1 MSRDMTKKVIRHKWI
16 LLLVMVC
23 CVFSCFAGARAATKK
38 PKLSKKNVTLEVG
51 KSVKIKVLY
60 VSKKSKIKWS
70 VKNKK
75 IATVKNG
82 KITAKKKG
90 KTKVY
95 AVVNKKKLVCNVN
108 VKSAEKKNITE
119 KKTASSTPAA
129 TSQVTSVP
137 QNTVLPSVEPTAT
150 ASPSPTA
157 TASPTV
163 KPTVMPLPS
172 STPLPFVTAPPD
184 LGAYEEGLTSGS
196 EEDFNKYFAKDS
208 KYYIKRES
216 DTPTGVI
223 KEFTYH
229 SSVVGVDRGAYIY
242 TPADYNQD
250 TKYPVVYMLHGI
262 GCEGS
267 QWVSMRIANILD
279 NMIARK
285 EIKPIV
291 AVFPSIIPVDG
302 LTQDAISQENIY
314 AFTIFKYEFL
324 YDLEPYI
331 LENYSV
337 SEDRKDTGVCGL
349 SMGGMEALELGFS
362 LQNRFNYIGS
372 FSAAPS
378 LDTSVL
384 HYTDVNTIPDFVLL
398 CNGTKDTTVGNNPLN
413 YHNELT
419 SNTVKHIWYQ
429 YPGEGHSSPVWIN
442 GAINFLLGSYG
453 E

>member
-1 MSRDMTKKVIRHKWI
+1 MSRNTTKRMIKHRGI
-16 LLLVMVC
+16 LLLVIVC

-51 KSVKIKVLY
+51 KSVKVKVLH
-60 VSKKSKIKWS
+60 VSKKRKIKWL

-108 VKSAEKKNITE
+108 VKSAGKKKATP
-119 KKTASSTPAA
+119 APAA
-129 TSQVTSVP
+129 TSQVTPTP
-137 QNTVLPSVEPTAT
+137 QNTVSPSAEPTAT
-150 ASPSPTA
+150 VVPTA
-157 TASPTV
+157 TPT
-163 KPTVMPLPS
+163 
-172 STPLPFVTAPPD
+172 PD
-184 LGAYEEGLTSGS
+184 SGEYEEGMTSGT

-208 KYYIKRES
+208 KNYTKRQ
-216 DTPTGVI
+216 DGVAAGEMTEI
-223 KEFTYH
+223 TYE
-229 SSVVGVDRGAYIY
+229 SSVVGASRQAYVY
-242 TPADYNQD
+242 TPAGYSQE

-262 GCEGS
+262 GCDGS
-267 QWVSMRIANILD
+267 QWVGMRIANVLD
-279 NMIARK
+279 NMIARQ
-285 EIKPIV
+285 EIKPVV
-291 AVFPSIIPVDG
+291 AVFPGIIPKDG
-302 LTQDAISQENIY
+302 INKETLSQENIH
-314 AFTIFKYEFL
+314 AFNIFIDEFTQ
-324 YDLEPYI
+324 DLEPYI

-378 LDTSVL
+378 LNTSVL
-384 HYTDVNTIPDFVLL
+384 HYTDETTIPEFVLL
-398 CNGTKDTTVGNNPLN
+398 CNGTNDTTVGDNPLN

-419 SNTVKHIWYQ
+419 RNNVKHIWYQ
-429 YPGEGHSSPVWIN
+429 YPGGGHSTPVWIN
-442 GAINFLLGSYG
+442 GVINFLLGSYG
-453 E
+453 G